1 MVEKVTVTVYAQLT
15 KYGEV
20 EFSVNSHRGMF
31 KRKCLHDAL
40 SDADIKMTGIED
52 IVNSFRRKLNQVEHF
67 AIESKHTRLYDQAT
81 EAETTTGESSNDT
94 EPAPEH
100 SADNVSS
107 KRGKSTKSRTR
118 RKEAVLL

>member
-67 AIESKHTRLYDQAT
+67 AIESKHTRLHDERRQT
-81 EAETTTGESSNDT
+81 EETTGESSIDT
-94 EPAPEH
+94 EPAPKH
-100 SADNVSS
+100 SDNNVSS
-107 KRGKSTKSRTR
+107 KRRNSTKSNTK